1 MINRKL
7 LAVAIGATLGVVP
20 LWVQAGVSVGGM
32 AQVEIGRE
40 ETKNAAGATIRKE
53 TTVEDNTRGRF
64 WISADEDLG
73 GGMKGLAY
81 FEFGV
86 DTTGSCGLETV
97 TPTGACATVAAFGN
111 VREKWVGLK
120 TDFGTVKLGS
130 NRTPYRMYGGV
141 MWDAF
146 VTTNLE
152 ARGNGG
158 MSGGVFGHFNYFDNS
173 LSYETPNWGGFSA
186 WLVYGLEDVVTATT
200 TTTADDGD
208 YSIGVQWTGLGGDL
222 QVIAVRNED
231 KNNSAGAA
239 GDLNIEERNK
249 LGVKYTF
256 LKDYTVLAQ
265 FEQIKNDAGTT
276 DADVWFLGFQARFG
290 NVLGVVQAGNTDGRI
305 AASTPA
311 LAALTCGTGTNVNCD
326 YLAVGALYYF
336 SKTFNLTGGY
346 RKTEVDNGIQDKVWA
361 LGMRK
366 LF

>member
-1 MINRKL
+1 MYNVKKTL
-7 LAVAIGATLGVVP
+7 VVAVGATLSAVS
-20 LWVQAGVSVGGM
+20 LWAAADVKIGGM
-32 AQVEIGRE
+32 AQVEIARE
-40 ETKNAAGATIRKE
+40 ETKNAAGATTRTE

-64 WISADEDLG
+64 WITADEDLG
-73 GGMKGLAY
+73 GGLKGLAH

-86 DTTGSCGLETV
+86 DTTGNCALEGAL
-97 TPTGACATVAAFGN
+97 PTGGCGTTGLFQN

-120 TDFGTVKLGS
+120 SNFGTVKLGS
-130 NRTPYRMYGGV
+130 NPTPYRTYGGV

-158 MSGGVFGHFNYFDNS
+158 MSGGAFGHFNYFDNS
-173 LSYETPNWGGFSA
+173 LAYESPSWMGLSMK
-186 WLVYGLEDVVTATT
+186 LVYSFDDAATAAS
-200 TTTADDGD
+200 TADDGD
-208 YSIGVQWTGLGGDL
+208 YSIGVQWTGLDGAL
-222 QVIAVRNED
+222 QIIAVRNED
-231 KNNSAGAA
+231 KNNSSGAA

-249 LGVKYTF
+249 FGVKYTF
-256 LKDYTVLAQ
+256 LKNYTVLAQ
-265 FEQIKNDAGTT
+265 FEQIKNDADTT

-305 AASTPA
+305 ATTTPA
-311 LAALTCGTGTNVNCD
+311 LAAGTCGTGANVDCD

-361 LGMRK
+361 VGMRK